1 MLSFRASAVS
11 VRLVPPLRSSVHMS
25 SVHMSSVLMSAG
37 KQHCL
42 PTHYERV
49 CCFLWTR
56 VLGARVLLLGVG
68 GNLKG

>member
-1 MLSFRASAVS
+1 MLAFRESAVS

-25 SVHMSSVLMSAG
+25 AL

-42 PTHYERV
+42 PTHYERL
-49 CCFLWTR
+49 CWFLWAR

-68 GNLKG
+68 GVQGAEFKGRS